1 MGDGCAV
8 GVVAVE
14 VVRSGMLC
22 RYESV
27 SGGLRSVYRGAS
39 TIFGS
44 EDVVNG
50 VHTGGGCASDV
61 MTVKVVRS
69 GMPCGCEGVGG
80 RSVGRG
86 VMTVEVVWSG
96 MPCGCKGVSGR
107 STGKGVMTVG
117 VVWSGVPCGCN
128 GVSGGSVDRGA
139 CISFGSSVMVGMG
152 RSRLPLGRLP
162 R

>member
-1 MGDGCAV
+1 MGTGSVINGGRAGDGCAV
-8 GVVAVE
+8 GVVTVE

-44 EDVVNG
+44 EDMVNG

-69 GMPCGCEGVGG
+69 GMPC
-80 RSVGRG
+80 R
-86 VMTVEVVWSG
+86 
-96 MPCGCKGVSGR
+96 CKGVSGR
-107 STGKGVMTVG
+107 SVDRGVVTME
-117 VVWSGVPCGCN
+117 VVWSGMPCGCN